1 MSHRYGIKKN
11 YQLLPKQ
18 VYLWGFLLRKNRS
31 LHRPVRVCLGIGR
44 VAGSAV
50 SSTIIT
56 KS

>member
-50 SSTIIT
+50 SFTIIT

>member
-31 LHRPVRVCLGIGR
+31 LNRPVRVCLGIGR

-50 SSTIIT
+50 SFTIIT